1 MTPFGESAMRPSFIV
16 AIAASM
22 LAGQALA
29 QSAPPADRD
38 LPFDPSPSLE
48 QDLNNDAPNIE
59 ESLPSANES
68 VESRESEPT
77 APRVG
82 ASTITEDEAKA
93 TFESQGFRQVTELKK
108 NDDGVWIGKAQRDG
122 DSFEVALDF
131 EGNVFYRAA
140 S

>member
-29 QSAPPADRD
+29 QAAPPADENP
-38 LPFDPSPSLE
+38 PFDQSPSLE
-48 QDLNNDAPNIE
+48 QNLNADPPIVD

-68 VESRESEPT
+68 VAPVAPHAGPSSFT
-77 APRVG
+77 A
-82 ASTITEDEAKA
+82 DDAKA
-93 TFESQGFRQVTELKK
+93 KFESQGFREITELKK
-108 NDDGVWIGKAQRDG
+108 NNDGVWIGKAQRDG

-131 EGNVFYRAA
+131 EGNIFYRAA